1 MTEWLLAALILVGST
16 ASVLAAVG
24 ILRMPDLYMR
34 VQVATKATT
43 LGVSCLVIAAAFTFT
58 DRSMVTNAILIV
70 GFLFLTAPVAGHMI
84 GRSAYMSGIPL
95 WENSVVDEL
104 RTATAS
110 RPSDSEDSADSASR
124 TDASKLP

>member
-104 RTATAS
+104 RDATAS
-110 RPSDSEDSADSASR
+110 LASDSEDSADRAR
-124 TDASKLP
+124 RADAGPSP